1 MADKFI
7 TPEEQKKLLQLW
19 ENAQS
24 GNDDEIDAFENF
36 REELGIEPDSVT
48 AYLSVKQEPQTEQE
62 KRLARKGK
70 AADDKKEN
78 ESIGVEKIAEAYGV
92 SLKQA
97 SEDGD
102 LEPGKLQEYLNERF
116 VMRRSP
122 NESSKEF
129 SARNRNAFDALGLN
143 WDNMEDRARV
153 AKSLEVAERMDVRE
167 NLAGEMNSG
176 VKGGILNILF
186 PRTMEHATRDVLSGE
201 LTEGYDK
208 DTMLDAAENGLQF
221 AATPFTGPAS
231 SLMKYVRAAK
241 ALDKGSKAAK
251 AVKGAGTL
259 AGIAGDAVVVPATM
273 ETLDAINYDDPE
285 NPRSEFSAGDV
296 ALGGAINAVA
306 PYTISRR
313 FFRKGRTLG
322 EDLTK
327 AQKALND
334 IDEATNVSGLAQYLE
349 PYLTNKAGRTDF
361 VRNFPVA
368 STIVEEKD
376 KETKRAE
383 KKTEA
388 KRAKYEKWASGL
400 SIPLPG
406 DKDFEEFQEWKKRQT
421 QKMILGR
428 YLTDDDEYD
437 FEEEEK

>member
-36 REELGIEPDSVT
+36 REELGIEPDSVK

-78 ESIGVEKIAEAYGV
+78 EAIGVEKIAEAYGV

-97 SEDGD
+97 TEDGD

-122 NESSKEF
+122 NESGKDF
-129 SARNRNAFDALGLN
+129 AARNRNAFEALGLN
-143 WDNMEDRARV
+143 WDNKDDRARV

-167 NLAGEMNSG
+167 NLAEEMNSG

-201 LTEGYDK
+201 QTEGYGK
-208 DTMLDAAENGLQF
+208 DTMLDATENGLQF
-221 AATPFTGPAS
+221 AATPLTGPAGA
-231 SLMKYVRAAK
+231 LMKYVRAAK

-273 ETLDAINYDDPE
+273 ETIDAINYDDPE
-285 NPRSEFSAGDV
+285 NPRSDFSAGDV
-296 ALGGAINAVA
+296 AIGGAINAVT
-306 PYTISRR
+306 PYYFVRR
-313 FFRKGRTLG
+313 NMRKGRALG
-322 EDLTK
+322 EDVTK
-327 AQKALND
+327 AQKALSD
-334 IDEATNVSGLAQYLE
+334 IDEALNFSRLAKYVM
-349 PYLTNKAGRTDF
+349 PYATNKAGRSEF
-361 VRNFPVA
+361 ARNLPGF
-368 STIVEEKD
+368 STIVEEKE
-376 KETKRAE
+376 KETKQA
-383 KKTEA
+383 KKKSET
-388 KRAKYEKWASGL
+388 KRTKYEKWASGL
-400 SIPLPG
+400 SIPFPG
-406 DKDFEEFQEWKKRQT
+406 DKDFEEFQEWKKKQT
-421 QKMILGR
+421 RKMILGK
-428 YLTDDDEYD
+428 YLA
-437 FEEEEK
+437 EED

>member
-36 REELGIEPDSVT
+36 REELGIEPDSVK

-62 KRLARKGK
+62 KRLASKGK

-78 ESIGVEKIAEAYGV
+78 EALGVEKIAEAYGV

-122 NESSKEF
+122 NESGKDF
-129 SARNRNAFDALGLN
+129 AARNRNAFEALGLN
-143 WDNMEDRARV
+143 WDNKDDRARV

-167 NLAGEMNSG
+167 NLAEEMNSG

-201 LTEGYDK
+201 QTEGYGK
-208 DTMLDAAENGLQF
+208 DTMLDATENGLQF
-221 AATPFTGPAS
+221 AATPLTGPAGA
-231 SLMKYVRAAK
+231 LMKYVRAAK
-241 ALDKGSKAAK
+241 ALDKGSRAAK

-259 AGIAGDAVVVPATM
+259 AGIAGDAAVVPATM

-285 NPRSEFSAGDV
+285 NPRSDFSAGDV
-296 ALGGAINAVA
+296 AIGGAINAVT
-306 PYTISRR
+306 PWYMRR
-313 FFRKGRTLG
+313 RGMRNARTLG
-322 EDLTK
+322 EDLSK
-327 AQKALND
+327 AQQAIED
-334 IDEATNVSGLAQYLE
+334 IKEVV
-349 PYLTNKAGRTDF
+349 PYNKLSDYVFPYVANKAGKTET
-361 VRNFPVA
+361 VRNVPGL
-368 STIVEEKD
+368 SIVVEDKE
-376 KETKRAE
+376 KETKQT
-383 KKTEA
+383 KKKSEA
-388 KRAKYEKWASGL
+388 KREKYEKWASGL
-400 SIPLPG
+400 SIPFPG
-406 DKDFEEFQEWKKRQT
+406 DKDFDEFQEWKKKQT
-421 QKMILGR
+421 RKMILGK
-428 YLTDDDEYD
+428 YLA
-437 FEEEEK
+437 EED

>member
-36 REELGIEPDSVT
+36 REELGIEPDSVK

-62 KRLARKGK
+62 KRLASKGK

-78 ESIGVEKIAEAYGV
+78 EALGVEKIAEAYGV

-97 SEDGD
+97 SENGD

-122 NESSKEF
+122 NESGKDF
-129 SARNRNAFDALGLN
+129 AARNRNAFESLGLN
-143 WDNMEDRARV
+143 WDNKDDRARV

-167 NLAGEMNSG
+167 NLAEEMNSG

-201 LTEGYDK
+201 QTEGYGK
-208 DTMLDAAENGLQF
+208 DTMLDATENGLQF
-221 AATPFTGPAS
+221 AATPLTGPAGA
-231 SLMKYVRAAK
+231 LMKYVRAAK

-259 AGIAGDAVVVPATM
+259 AGIAGDAAVVPATM

-285 NPRSEFSAGDV
+285 NPRSDFSAGDV
-296 ALGGAINAVA
+296 AIGGAINAVT
-306 PYTISRR
+306 PWYMRR
-313 FFRKGRTLG
+313 RGMRNARTLG

-327 AQKALND
+327 AQQAVED
-334 IDEATNVSGLAQYLE
+334 IKEVV
-349 PYLTNKAGRTDF
+349 PYNKLRDYVFPYVTNKAGKTET
-361 VRNFPVA
+361 VRNVPGL
-368 STIVEEKD
+368 SIVVEDKE
-376 KETKRAE
+376 KETKQA
-383 KKTEA
+383 KKKSEA
-388 KRAKYEKWASGL
+388 MREKYEKWASGL
-400 SIPLPG
+400 SIPFPG
-406 DKDFEEFQEWKKRQT
+406 DKDFEEFQEWKKKQT
-421 QKMILGR
+421 RKMILGK
-428 YLTDDDEYD
+428 YLA
-437 FEEEEK
+437 EED

>member
-36 REELGIEPDSVT
+36 REELGIEPDSVK

-78 ESIGVEKIAEAYGV
+78 EALGVEKIAEAYGV

-122 NESSKEF
+122 NESGKDF
-129 SARNRNAFDALGLN
+129 AARNRNAFEALGLN
-143 WDNMEDRARV
+143 WDNKDDRARV
-153 AKSLEVAERMDVRE
+153 AKSLEAAERMDVRE
-167 NLAGEMNSG
+167 NLAEEMNSG

-201 LTEGYDK
+201 QTEGYGK
-208 DTMLDAAENGLQF
+208 DTMLDATENGLQF
-221 AATPFTGPAS
+221 AATPLTGPAGA
-231 SLMKYVRAAK
+231 LMKYVRAAQ

-251 AVKGAGTL
+251 AGKGAGTL

-285 NPRSEFSAGDV
+285 NPRSDFSGGEV
-296 ALGGAINAVA
+296 AIGGAINAVT
-306 PYTISRR
+306 PWRMRR
-313 FFRKGRTLG
+313 IGMRNARTLG
-322 EDLTK
+322 EDLSK
-327 AQKALND
+327 AQQAIED
-334 IDEATNVSGLAQYLE
+334 IKEVV
-349 PYLTNKAGRTDF
+349 PYNK
-361 VRNFPVA
+361 
-368 STIVEEKD
+368 
-376 KETKRAE
+376 
-383 KKTEA
+383 
-388 KRAKYEKWASGL
+388 L
-400 SIPLPG
+400 SDYVLP
-406 DKDFEEFQEWKKRQT
+406 
-421 QKMILGR
+421 
-428 YLTDDDEYD
+428 
-437 FEEEEK
+437 

>member
-36 REELGIEPDSVT
+36 REELGIEPDSVK

-62 KRLARKGK
+62 KRLASKGK

-78 ESIGVEKIAEAYGV
+78 EALGVEKIAEAYGV

-102 LEPGKLQEYLNERF
+102 LEPGKLQEYLDGRF

-122 NESSKEF
+122 NESVKEF
-129 SARNRNAFDALGLN
+129 SARNRNAFEALGLN
-143 WDNMEDRARV
+143 WDNKDDRARV

-167 NLAGEMNSG
+167 NLAEEMNSG

-201 LTEGYDK
+201 QTEGYGK
-208 DTMLDAAENGLQF
+208 DTMLDATENGLQF
-221 AATPFTGPAS
+221 AATPLTGPAGA
-231 SLMKYVRAAK
+231 LMKYVRAAK

-259 AGIAGDAVVVPATM
+259 AGIAGDAAVVPATM

-296 ALGGAINAVA
+296 AIGGAINAVT
-306 PYTISRR
+306 PWYMRR
-313 FFRKGRTLG
+313 RGMRNARTLG

-327 AQKALND
+327 AQQAIED
-334 IDEATNVSGLAQYLE
+334 IKEVV
-349 PYLTNKAGRTDF
+349 PYNKLSDYVFPYVANKAGKTET
-361 VRNFPVA
+361 VRNIPGL
-368 STIVEEKD
+368 SIVVEDKE
-376 KETKRAE
+376 KETKQT
-383 KKTEA
+383 KKKSEA
-388 KRAKYEKWASGL
+388 KREKYEKWASGL

-406 DKDFEEFQEWKKRQT
+406 DKDFEEFQEWKKKQT
-421 QKMILGR
+421 RKMILGK
-428 YLTDDDEYD
+428 YLA
-437 FEEEEK
+437 EED

>member
-36 REELGIEPDSVT
+36 REELGIEPDSVK

-78 ESIGVEKIAEAYGV
+78 EAIGVEKIAEAYGV

-122 NESSKEF
+122 NESGKDF
-129 SARNRNAFDALGLN
+129 AARNRNAFEALGLN
-143 WDNMEDRARV
+143 WDNKDDRARV

-167 NLAGEMNSG
+167 NLAEEMNSG
-176 VKGGILNILF
+176 VNGGILNILF

-201 LTEGYDK
+201 QTEGYGK
-208 DTMLDAAENGLQF
+208 DTMLDATENGLQF
-221 AATPFTGPAS
+221 AATPLTGPAGA
-231 SLMKYVRAAK
+231 LMKYVRAAK

-273 ETLDAINYDDPE
+273 ETIDAINYDDPE
-285 NPRSEFSAGDV
+285 NPRSDFSAGDV
-296 ALGGAINAVA
+296 AIGGAINAVT
-306 PYTISRR
+306 PYYFVRR
-313 FFRKGRTLG
+313 NMRKGRALG
-322 EDLTK
+322 EDVTK
-327 AQKALND
+327 AQKALSD
-334 IDEATNVSGLAQYLE
+334 IDEALNFSRLAKYVM
-349 PYLTNKAGRTDF
+349 PYATNKAGRSEF
-361 VRNFPVA
+361 ARNLPGF
-368 STIVEEKD
+368 STIVEEKE
-376 KETKRAE
+376 KETKQA
-383 KKTEA
+383 KKKSET
-388 KRAKYEKWASGL
+388 KRTKYEKWASGL
-400 SIPLPG
+400 SIPFPG
-406 DKDFEEFQEWKKRQT
+406 DKDFEEFQEWKKKQT
-421 QKMILGR
+421 RKMILGK
-428 YLTDDDEYD
+428 YLA
-437 FEEEEK
+437 EED

>member
-1 MADKFI
+1 MADKII

-78 ESIGVEKIAEAYGV
+78 EALGVEKIAEAYGV

-102 LEPGKLQEYLNERF
+102 FEPGKLQEYLNERF

-122 NESSKEF
+122 NESGKEYA
-129 SARNRNAFDALGLN
+129 ARNRNAFEALGLN
-143 WDNMEDRARV
+143 WDNKDDRARV

-167 NLAGEMNSG
+167 NLAEEMNSG

-186 PRTMEHATRDVLSGE
+186 PRTMEHATRDVLAGE
-201 LTEGYDK
+201 QTEGYGK
-208 DTMLDAAENGLQF
+208 DTMLDATENGLQF
-221 AATPFTGPAS
+221 AAAPLTGPAGA
-231 SLMKYVRAAK
+231 LMKYVRAAK
-241 ALDKGSKAAK
+241 AFDKGSKAAK

-259 AGIAGDAVVVPATM
+259 AGIAGDAAVVPATM
-273 ETLDAINYDDPE
+273 EALDAINYDDPE

-296 ALGGAINAVA
+296 AIGGAINAVT
-306 PYTISRR
+306 PYYFVRR
-313 FFRKGRTLG
+313 NMRKGRALG
-322 EDLTK
+322 EDVTK

-334 IDEATNVSGLAQYLE
+334 IDEALNFSRLAKYVM
-349 PYLTNKAGRTDF
+349 PYATNKAGRSEF
-361 VRNFPVA
+361 ARNLPGF
-368 STIVEEKD
+368 STIVEEKE
-376 KETKRAE
+376 KETKQA
-383 KKTEA
+383 KKKSET
-388 KRAKYEKWASGL
+388 KRTKYEKWASGL
-400 SIPLPG
+400 SIPFPG
-406 DKDFEEFQEWKKRQT
+406 DKDFEEFQEWKQQQT
-421 QKMILGR
+421 KKMILGK
-428 YLTDDDEYD
+428 YLA
-437 FEEEEK
+437 EEN

>member
-36 REELGIEPDSVT
+36 REELGIEPDSVK

-102 LEPGKLQEYLNERF
+102 LEPGKLQEYLDERF

-122 NESSKEF
+122 NESGKEF
-129 SARNRNAFDALGLN
+129 AARNRNAFEALGLN
-143 WDNMEDRARV
+143 WDNKEDRARV

-167 NLAGEMNSG
+167 NIAEEMNSG

-201 LTEGYDK
+201 QTEGYGK
-208 DTMLDAAENGLQF
+208 DTMLDATENGLQF
-221 AATPFTGPAS
+221 AATPLTGPAGA
-231 SLMKYVRAAK
+231 LMKYVRAAK
-241 ALDKGSKAAK
+241 ALDKGSRAAK

-259 AGIAGDAVVVPATM
+259 AGIAGDAAVVPATM

-285 NPRSEFSAGDV
+285 NPRSDFSAGDV
-296 ALGGAINAVA
+296 AIGGAINAVT
-306 PYTISRR
+306 PWYMRR
-313 FFRKGRTLG
+313 RGMRNARTLG
-322 EDLTK
+322 EDLSK
-327 AQKALND
+327 AQQAIED
-334 IDEATNVSGLAQYLE
+334 IKEVV
-349 PYLTNKAGRTDF
+349 PYNKLSDYVFPYVANKAGKTET
-361 VRNFPVA
+361 VRNVPGL
-368 STIVEEKD
+368 SIVVEDKE
-376 KETKRAE
+376 KETKQA
-383 KKTEA
+383 KKKSEA
-388 KRAKYEKWASGL
+388 KREKYEKWASGL
-400 SIPLPG
+400 SIPFPG
-406 DKDFEEFQEWKKRQT
+406 DKDFEEFQEWKKKQMR
-421 QKMILGR
+421 KMILGK
-428 YLTDDDEYD
+428 YLA
-437 FEEEEK
+437 EED

>member
-36 REELGIEPDSVT
+36 REELGIEPDSVK

-62 KRLARKGK
+62 KRLANKGK

-78 ESIGVEKIAEAYGV
+78 EALGVEKIAEAYGV

-122 NESSKEF
+122 DESGKEF
-129 SARNRNAFDALGLN
+129 SARNRNAFEALGLN
-143 WDNMEDRARV
+143 WDNKDDRARV

-167 NLAGEMNSG
+167 NLAEEMNSG

-186 PRTMEHATRDVLSGE
+186 PRTMEHATRDVLAGE
-201 LTEGYDK
+201 QTEGYGK
-208 DTMLDAAENGLQF
+208 DTMLDATENGLQF
-221 AATPFTGPAS
+221 AATPLTGPAGA
-231 SLMKYVRAAK
+231 LMKYVRAAK

-296 ALGGAINAVA
+296 ALGGAVNAVA
-306 PYTISRR
+306 PHNVSRML
-313 FFRKGRTLG
+313 FRRGRALG

-327 AQKALND
+327 AQKAYND
-334 IDEATNVSGLAQYLE
+334 IDEATNISGLLKYLE
-349 PYLTNKAGRTDF
+349 PYFINKAGRSDF
-361 VRNFPVA
+361 VRTFPVA
-368 STIVEEKD
+368 STIVEDKE
-376 KETKRAE
+376 KETKQTQ
-383 KKTEA
+383 KKSEA
-388 KRAKYEKWASGL
+388 KRTKYEKWASGL
-400 SIPLPG
+400 SIPFPG
-406 DKDFEEFQEWKKRQT
+406 DKDFEEFQEWKKKQT
-421 QKMILGR
+421 RKMILGK
-428 YLTDDDEYD
+428 YLA
-437 FEEEEK
+437 EED

>member
-36 REELGIEPDSVT
+36 REELGIEPDSVK

-62 KRLARKGK
+62 KRLASKGK

-78 ESIGVEKIAEAYGV
+78 EALGVEKIAEAYGV

-122 NESSKEF
+122 NESGKDF
-129 SARNRNAFDALGLN
+129 AARNRNAFEALGLN
-143 WDNMEDRARV
+143 WDNKDDRARV
-153 AKSLEVAERMDVRE
+153 AKSLEAAERMDVRE
-167 NLAGEMNSG
+167 NLAEEMNSG

-201 LTEGYDK
+201 QTEGYGK
-208 DTMLDAAENGLQF
+208 DTMLDATENGLQF
-221 AATPFTGPAS
+221 AATPLTGPAGA
-231 SLMKYVRAAK
+231 LMKYVRAAK

-285 NPRSEFSAGDV
+285 NPRSDFSGGEV
-296 ALGGAINAVA
+296 AIGGAINAVT
-306 PYTISRR
+306 PWRMRR
-313 FFRKGRTLG
+313 IGMRNARTLG
-322 EDLTK
+322 EDLSK
-327 AQKALND
+327 AQQAIED
-334 IDEATNVSGLAQYLE
+334 IKEVV
-349 PYLTNKAGRTDF
+349 PYNKLSDYVFPYVANKAGKTET
-361 VRNFPVA
+361 VRNVPGL
-368 STIVEEKD
+368 SIVVEDKE
-376 KETKRAE
+376 KETKQT
-383 KKTEA
+383 KKKSEA
-388 KRAKYEKWASGL
+388 KRTKYEKWASGL
-400 SIPLPG
+400 SIPFPG
-406 DKDFEEFQEWKKRQT
+406 DKDFEEFQEWKKKQT
-421 QKMILGR
+421 RKMILGK
-428 YLTDDDEYD
+428 YLA
-437 FEEEEK
+437 EED